1 MTHQSTPTPPSA
13 GADPGRQL
21 AQLRELLRLIEG
33 IAGRRDPARVDALL
47 DEAAQLSDAYDR
59 ALPIVQRRFDA
70 LAAETAG
77 WAAAGVEAL
86 LAAAQSGSP
95 RAAAERLATRL
106 EQALAGMAALLRGT
120 SRSG

>member
-1 MTHQSTPTPPSA
+1 MTHQSPPPPSSA

-33 IAGRRDPARVDALL
+33 IAGRRDAGRGDALL
-47 DEAAQLSDAYDR
+47 DEAARISDAYDR

-77 WAAAGVEAL
+77 WTAAGVEAL

-106 EQALAGMAALLRGT
+106 EQALAGLAALLRVP
-120 SRSG
+120 SARA

>member
-1 MTHQSTPTPPSA
+1 MTHQSPPTPPAA

-33 IAGRRDPARVDALL
+33 IAGRRDAGRGDALL
-47 DEAAQLSDAYDR
+47 DEAARLSDAYDR

-95 RAAAERLATRL
+95 RAAAERLAARL
-106 EQALAGMAALLRGT
+106 EQALAGMAALLGA
-120 SRSG
+120 RSVPA